1 MSNHDKDPEYYQG
14 PIDCETI
21 IAYATEGIEGEDAWL
36 LGNIIKYVYRCGR
49 KTVDPWEDIAK
60 VTDYAHRLVT
70 GKWAHDE

>member
-1 MSNHDKDPEYYQG
+1 MSNDSDREYYQG
-14 PIDCETI
+14 PVECETI

-49 KTVDPWEDIAK
+49 KTDDPWHDVGKI
-60 VTDYAHRLVT
+60 TDYSHKLIT